1 MFVVSADKAAR
12 EVFEKG
18 SQVFASLASASEVEV
33 QADKAGIPED
43 AVSSVTGNVTVYM
56 PFSDLVDTAKE
67 IERLEKEEA
76 RLNKELARSR
86 GMLGNE
92 KFLSR
97 APEAKI
103 REEKEKLEK
112 YEQMMSQV
120 QERLEALR
128 K

>member
-1 MFVVSADKAAR
+1 M
-12 EVFEKG
+12 
-18 SQVFASLASASEVEV
+18 
-33 QADKAGIPED
+33 
-43 AVSSVTGNVTVYM
+43 
-56 PFSDLVDTAKE
+56 
-67 IERLEKEEA
+67 
-76 RLNKELARSR
+76 NKELARSR